1 MHSPFPADTLI
12 FAAVFA
18 VIRTVRA
25 VLLAVLGRILGI
37 ILRVLI
43 LGIPVLPNSYPDYGY
58 THSLTFMITS
68 CLIGYR
74 SSIFRFLPFYTLNFF
89 KKSFHGK
96 PWKDFK
102 MLQVKEDR

>member
-43 LGIPVLPNSYPDYGY
+43 LGIPVQRILI
-58 THSLTFMITS
+58 LTMVI
-68 CLIGYR
+68 LI
-74 SSIFRFLPFYTLNFF
+74 L
-89 KKSFHGK
+89 
-96 PWKDFK
+96 
-102 MLQVKEDR
+102 